1 MHTSHRSTGR
11 AGRRALWE
19 VSRLMGRQPRASTL
33 GVAEERQEGA
43 SRVDERL
50 AEGEEAE
57 PSSKQTQQHEQSED
71 TL

>member
-1 MHTSHRSTGR
+1 MHPSHRSTGR

-19 VSRLMGRQPRASTL
+19 VGRLMGRQPRASTPR
-33 GVAEERQEGA
+33 VAEERQEEA

-50 AEGEEAE
+50 AEGKEVE
-57 PSSKQTQQHEQSED
+57 PSSKQTQQHERSED